1 MYRNRKSD
9 KGTVMIFTNGESV
22 ILLKY
27 MSDYIIEFETRELE
41 KCRYKLRITSQQWLD
56 KHSYE
61 WIGNL

>member
-1 MYRNRKSD
+1 
-9 KGTVMIFTNGESV
+9 MIFTNGESV